1 MKKIISLTLTLV
13 CIFSLLVGC
22 SKQEAIAIGG
32 SNKTAAV
39 IPIKANRIKIVHKA
53 EKDTTDF
60 EATITDAAEIRNI
73 LGIYNSMKIRQMSK
87 PLNTERFI
95 ITFYH
100 DDTEIAVWWVDSEL
114 TTACSV
120 FEGGN
125 HVIENKDFNY
135 SYLEKI
141 LKK

>member
-1 MKKIISLTLTLV
+1 MKKIIILTLTLV
-13 CIFSLLVGC
+13 CIVSLLVGC
-22 SKQEAIAIGG
+22 SKQEAVGG
-32 SNKTAAV
+32 SNKIVAV
-39 IPIKANRIKIVHKA
+39 TPIQANRIKIVHQA

-60 EATITDAAEIRNI
+60 EATITDATEIWNI
-73 LGIYNSMKIRQMSK
+73 LRIYNSMKVRQMSK
-87 PLNTERFI
+87 PLNIERFI

-114 TTACSV
+114 TTACSA

-135 SYLEKI
+135 SYLEKLLI
-141 LKK
+141 K

>member
-1 MKKIISLTLTLV
+1 MRKIIELTLTLV
-13 CIFSLLVGC
+13 CIVSLLVGC

-32 SNKTAAV
+32 SNKTVAV
-39 IPIKANRIKIVHKA
+39 IPIKANRVKIVHEA

-60 EATITDAAEIRNI
+60 EVTITDTTEIGNI

-100 DDTEIAVWWVDSEL
+100 DDTEIAVW
-114 TTACSV
+114 
-120 FEGGN
+120 
-125 HVIENKDFNY
+125 
-135 SYLEKI
+135 
-141 LKK
+141 